1 MTTRRAHTA
10 GLFGA
15 IALAVIL
22 LLPLNARAELFFY
35 AGAGTAVQFPG
46 TIRAGYGSWEGG
58 LLTTGAVGA
67 DQLFRLDHGFYAAFG
82 PAAVFSEP
90 VGLGFY
96 GAFGGEW
103 GLFWGLTL
111 RTEMN
116 AVAAHNG
123 FARGE
128 LNAGLGLHF

>member
-1 MTTRRAHTA
+1 MRWLARV
-10 GLFGA
+10 
-15 IALAVIL
+15 ALPLLL
-22 LLPLNARAELFFY
+22 LLPAAARAELFVY

-46 TIRAGYGSWEGG
+46 TIRVGWGEWEGG
-58 LLTTGAVGA
+58 LLTTAAIGA
-67 DQLFRLDHGFYAAFG
+67 DQLFRFDYGLYGAFG

-90 VGLGFY
+90 AGLGFY

-116 AVAAHNG
+116 AVATHHG